1 MTDTLPFDTP
11 LSSPLSLAVD
21 AEHGGIRTV
30 GCITFFLASVAAFF
44 LFSLVLTGVL
54 TLMVALLTGAGI
66 AFLADYWM
74 KRHWPSGRRLVVNDR
89 SIHITQSDKIEMQV
103 DASRQVNVL
112 PWRFTVKRNGRV
124 KKGWYVIA
132 LGLEQDEM
140 LLPVYTF
147 MPPER
152 FEQLPFSDLF
162 TALQREEK
170 KEKAVMG
177 SARELKQ
184 AGLQHRLQDAEKA
197 RSLLGAELTL
207 EQFETYLHTLQTQF
221 PQWMPQK

>member
-1 MTDTLPFDTP
+1 MIDTLQSDPITHTP
-11 LSSPLSLAVD
+11 LSLPVD
-21 AEHGGIRTV
+21 AEHSGIRTV
-30 GCITFFLASVAAFF
+30 GCFTFFAASVAAFF
-44 LFSLVLTGVL
+44 LFSLLLSGLL
-54 TLMVALLTGAGI
+54 TLMLALLTGAAI

-74 KRHWPSGRRLVVNDR
+74 KRHWPSGRRLVVDQGAVQVMQND
-89 SIHITQSDKIEMQV
+89 KVEMTV

-132 LGLEQDEM
+132 LGLEQDDL

-147 MPPER
+147 ASPDR
-152 FEQLPFSDLF
+152 FEELPLKSLF
-162 TALQREEK
+162 TALQREDK
-170 KEKAVMG
+170 KEKGVTG

-197 RSLLGAELTL
+197 RSLMGAEVTI
-207 EQFETYLHTLQTQF
+207 EQFETYLQTLQTQF